1 MTQLLEHMH
10 EDLET
15 LKREISVIKHVL
27 LQEGRLKP
35 AARKALKEARSTPD
49 EEYVSHQELKNRIR

>member
-10 EDLET
+10 EDLEM
-15 LKREISVIKHVL
+15 LKRDVSVIKHVL

-35 AARKALKEARSTPD
+35 AARKALEEARNTPD
-49 EEYVSHQELKNRIR
+49 DEYVSQEELKKRI